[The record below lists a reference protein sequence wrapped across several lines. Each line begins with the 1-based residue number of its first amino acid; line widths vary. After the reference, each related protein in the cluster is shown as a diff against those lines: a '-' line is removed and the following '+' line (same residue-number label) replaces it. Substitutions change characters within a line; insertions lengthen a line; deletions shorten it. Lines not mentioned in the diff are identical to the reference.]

1 MLQRLLLLPLLTPL
15 LAVLLVGAINPRPG
29 ASLQL
34 LTWRSPAWPLGA
46 WIAAAAA
53 AGAGLSA
60 AGTALALQGSS
71 GPAPSR
77 QGRRNGGS
85 ASPRQEEWAEPT
97 HRRQREPEAAAPM
110 NWGGWAGPSRAPAEP
125 PPTVSVPFRVIRK
138 ASKVAAPSASNATA
152 SATTSATTSEGD
164 GWDAPPS
171 DDW

>member
-1 MLQRLLLLPLLTPL
+1 VLQRFLLLPLLTPL
-15 LAVLLVGAINPRPG
+15 LAVLLVGAMNPRPG

-34 LTWRSPAWPLGA
+34 LTWRSPAWPVGA

-60 AGTALALQGSS
+60 AGTALALQGSA

-77 QGRRNGGS
+77 QVRRSGGS
-85 ASPRQEEWAEPT
+85 ASRQEEWAEPS
-97 HRRQREPEAAAPM
+97 RPRNQREPDAAAPG
-110 NWGGWAGPSRAPAEP
+110 NWGGWAGPSRAPADP

-138 ASKVAAPSASNATA
+138 AKPAAAPAAASDPGNDRANDNDGWDSASN
-152 SATTSATTSEGD
+152 
-164 GWDAPPS
+164 